1 MRADSETRSAIN
13 ALLDEYKYA
22 LEARNVEALLNVT
35 TKDPNMLNIGP
46 AQDEMS
52 IGPGQL
58 KERYEKHFAM
68 ADNIAV
74 KFGYT
79 TIKANGDVA
88 WVSSHIYETL
98 TRGTRE
104 LVLDMRLTAVAE
116 KVDGTWKFSEMH
128 LSLPGEVK
136 MPEPTPEEKE
146 AEEAAEAE
154 RKAAEEAKRKEEEA
168 KREAEL
174 KADEPPADQ
183 SFFDYY

>member
-13 ALLDEYKYA
+13 ALLEEYKYA
-22 LEARNVEALLNVT
+22 LEAKNVDALLNVT

-46 AQDEMS
+46 GQEEMS

-58 KERYEKHFAM
+58 KERFEKHFAM
-68 ADNIAV
+68 ADTVAV
-74 KFGYT
+74 KYGYT

-88 WVSSHIYETL
+88 WVSSHLYETL
-98 TRGTRE
+98 TKNSRE

-116 KVDGTWKFSEMH
+116 KTDDNWKFSEMH
-128 LSLPGEVK
+128 LSIPAEVK

-168 KREAEL
+168 KHEAAL

>member
-13 ALLDEYKYA
+13 ALLDDFKYA
-22 LEARNVEALLNVT
+22 LEARKVDALLDIT

-58 KERYEKHFAM
+58 KERYAKHFAM

-88 WVSSHIYETL
+88 WVSSHVYETL
-98 TRGTRE
+98 TKASRE

-116 KVDGTWKFSEMH
+116 KIEEEWKFSEMH
-128 LSLPGEVK
+128 LSIPAEVK
-136 MPEPTPEEKE
+136 MPEPSPEEKE

-154 RKAAEEAKRKEEEA
+154 RKAAEEARRKEEEA

>member
-1 MRADSETRSAIN
+1 MKAESETRSAVN
-13 ALLDEYKYA
+13 ALLDQFKYA
-22 LEARNVEALLNVT
+22 LEAKNVEALLNST

-58 KERYEKHFAM
+58 KERYQKHFAL
-68 ADNIAV
+68 ADTIAV

-79 TIKANGDVA
+79 TIKANGQIA

-98 TRGTRE
+98 TKGTRE

-116 KVDGTWKFSEMH
+116 QVENEWKFSEMH
-128 LSLPGEVK
+128 LSIPSEVK
-136 MPEPTPEEKE
+136 MPDPTPEEKTTEE
-146 AEEAAEAE
+146 AEEAE
-154 RKAAEEAKRKEEEA
+154 RKAVEEAKKKEEEA
-168 KREAEL
+168 KHEAEL